1 MLEPA
6 NSLFREKE
14 AGLVVEWVAT
24 FKESVSC
31 FITSS
36 GTVKQREEH
45 KTHWYIMGKK
55 EGVQTQDIYFL
66 FLLDLIPHFLRLH
79 WKMLTWQ
86 PA

>member
-14 AGLVVEWVAT
+14 AGLVAEWAAT

-36 GTVKQREEH
+36 GTVKQSEEH
-45 KTHWYIMGKK
+45 KTHTDK
-55 EGVQTQDIYFL
+55 
-66 FLLDLIPHFLRLH
+66 
-79 WKMLTWQ
+79 
-86 PA
+86 